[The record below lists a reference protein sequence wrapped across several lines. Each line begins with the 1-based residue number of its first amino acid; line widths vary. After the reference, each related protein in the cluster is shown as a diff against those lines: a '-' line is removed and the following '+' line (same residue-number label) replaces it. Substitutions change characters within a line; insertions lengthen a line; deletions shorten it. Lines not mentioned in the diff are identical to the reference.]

1 MAITYDWDVT
11 SVTRDVSTGGITHI
25 HWHCQAFENDKAV
38 AAITGATAISYDAD
52 AEDFVAYENVTE
64 EMVKGWL
71 MATVDQNEVE
81 ETLAKK
87 LAPPTTASGLPWSEA

>member
-11 SVTRDVSTGGITHI
+11 SVTRDISTGGITHI
-25 HWHCQAFENDKAV
+25 HWHCQAMENNEAV
-38 AAITGATAISYDAD
+38 ATSDGTCAITYDAD
-52 AEDFVAYENVTE
+52 ADDFVAYENVTE

-81 ETLAKK
+81 TTLAEE
-87 LAPPTTASGLPWSEA
+87 ATPATTANGVPW